1 MVNYII
7 LQNKVLVIDDSY
19 LDDNG
24 SPIITEISIEEYNQI
39 KGDQ

>member
-7 LQNKVLVIDDSY
+7 LEDKVLVIDDSY
-19 LDDNG
+19 LDDND
-24 SPIITEISIEEYNQI
+24 SPIITEISIEEYNKI